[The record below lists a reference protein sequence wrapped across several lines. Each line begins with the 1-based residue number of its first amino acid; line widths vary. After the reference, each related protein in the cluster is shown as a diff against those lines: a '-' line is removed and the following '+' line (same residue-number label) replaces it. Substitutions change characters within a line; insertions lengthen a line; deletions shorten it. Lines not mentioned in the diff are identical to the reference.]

1 MPAQGLDGLAL
12 PAVAEAGQAVGV
24 THGSGWA
31 LEEPTSTLQ
40 PGWAQKALSVTSPRM
55 GAHCLTNKRMQE
67 LL

>member
-12 PAVAEAGQAVGV
+12 PAVAGAGQALGV
-24 THGSGWA
+24 THDSGWA

-40 PGWAQKALSVTSPRM
+40 PGWAQKALSVPSPGM

>member
-12 PAVAEAGQAVGV
+12 PAMAEAGQALGV

-40 PGWAQKALSVTSPRM
+40 PGWAQKALSVTSP
-55 GAHCLTNKRMQE
+55 GVEAY
-67 LL
+67 